1 MTTPEP
7 PPALPNPE
15 RDPDGG
21 ADGATAGTR
30 SSGEDRDTSIPPED
44 RSPATGASDE
54 LDAAVAVAVEAPGV
68 DEEAVVPWSLLW
80 RRWRSRPTTAP
91 DRPRAEP
98 MVRGASPWVITW
110 TVLLGALAVAS
121 TITILAVS
129 RPVIAADLRTDAATL
144 VWLISGPTIAVGIT
158 GTTAGKLGDLHGHR
172 RVYLASMIGATVF
185 ALLAG
190 LAWSAGSL
198 IAFRVVGA
206 TIGAAT
212 GPSSLAIISQM
223 FPRDERSK
231 ALGFWSL
238 VVAGGPV
245 LGLVIGGP
253 LVERIGWRAIFFL
266 QTPLLAAAAVAAFLV
281 LPETRRHHEVTFD
294 VRGQIALALSL
305 GGLLLGI
312 DRAAQWGL
320 TSPWV
325 AAGLAVALLG
335 GWWFVRTEQRV
346 QSPLIPLGWL
356 RRRSFAV
363 PIAVGFFIQFG
374 YMGGF
379 ILAPKLLAEV
389 SGYSADA
396 IAFMMVPRPLTFAVA
411 GPVAGMLAHRF
422 TARSTVVAGVC
433 SLVLSLLAFAW
444 VAPDP
449 STGIVVVALALSGV
463 GIGAAQPRVASAVAN
478 SVGDKD
484 LGIAGAA
491 HQLVSQVGTTLGMNG
506 LESVQVATVAGLGL
520 GASYRVAYLVG
531 ALVAAV
537 GIVVAAF
544 LVDVGERVRGRG

>member
-1 MTTPEP
+1 MTSPDP
-7 PPALPNPE
+7 PPASPP
-15 RDPDGG
+15 PD
-21 ADGATAGTR
+21 
-30 SSGEDRDTSIPPED
+30 
-44 RSPATGASDE
+44 GASDGRGTSGARPAVPPVATE
-54 LDAAVAVAVEAPGV
+54 ASGAGHDEETRLDAAVAVAVEAPGV
-68 DEEAVVPWSLLW
+68 DEEAVLPSLLW
-80 RRWRSRPTTAP
+80 RRWRPGRVGTGGPSPTRT
-91 DRPRAEP
+91 RGEP
-98 MVRGASPWVITW
+98 VLVGASPWVITW

-129 RPVIAADLRTDAATL
+129 RPVIATDLRTDAATL

-172 RVYLASMIGATVF
+172 RVYLASMVGATVF
-185 ALLAG
+185 SLLAG

-198 IAFRVVGA
+198 ITFRVVGA

-212 GPSSLAIISQM
+212 GPSSLAIISQL

-253 LVERIGWRAIFFL
+253 LVERIGWRAIFFF
-266 QTPLLAAAAVAAFLV
+266 QTPLLAGAAVVAFLV
-281 LPETRRHHEVTFD
+281 LPETRRHHDVSFD
-294 VRGQIALALSL
+294 VRGQLALAVAL

-312 DRAAQWGL
+312 DRAAQWGV

-325 AAGLAVALLG
+325 LGGVVLAVAG
-335 GWWFVRTEQRV
+335 GWWFVRTERRV
-346 QSPLIPLGWL
+346 PDPLVPLGWL

-411 GPVAGMLAHRF
+411 GPVAGMLAHRI
-422 TARSTVVAGVC
+422 TARATVAAGVC
-433 SLVLSLLAFAW
+433 SLVLSLGAFAW
-444 VAPDP
+444 IAPDP
-449 STGIVVVALALSGV
+449 VIGVVVVALALSGV

-478 SVGDKD
+478 SVGDED
-484 LGIAGAA
+484 LGIAGAV

-531 ALVAAV
+531 ALVAAFGV
-537 GIVVAAF
+537 VVACF
-544 LVDVGERVRGRG
+544 LVDVGERVRPRPG